1 MPTLIRTGRASVI
14 IGALVLAAAGCSRD
28 SLLAVQTPDQILPG
42 SAQTPAGAQALWA
55 AAIGNFN
62 NFFGGTTLLGAN
74 IYGGLLS
81 DELNN
86 ARPGGAHIDQRAF
99 NPNTFPNNA
108 WDNFSQAYTQLIR
121 GRDHLVGYAA
131 AGASRSTQTGQ
142 LYALSG
148 LTLTIGAEL
157 FCNGVPLSDVNDV
170 KPSWTVVT
178 NAQMYQRAG
187 AQFDSALTTLSSS
200 ASDLPLRYLARVG
213 KARALVDLGQY
224 AQAAAVVRANGD
236 GVGSPAV
243 PTSFVYN
250 AEYAQGTLTNDIYD
264 WMVATANFAPANK
277 EGGNGLDFFSA
288 QDPRVVMST
297 TTRTGQDGV
306 TPVHTVLGYPNG
318 NAPIRLATGVEA
330 RMIEAEAALQA
341 NDAAGYLG
349 ALDAARS
356 DAGARGAWGITSTS
370 PDPLPPLADP
380 GTPNARI
387 DLLFRE
393 RGFWFYLTAHRVGD
407 LRRLVRQ
414 YGRDPNTVWPTGAY
428 LAGGTYGTD
437 QNITPS
443 IAENNNPG
451 WHGCADR
458 NP

>member
-1 MPTLIRTGRASVI
+1 MPTLIRTRRASVI
-14 IGALVLAAAGCSRD
+14 IGALVLAAAG
-28 SLLAVQTPDQILPG
+28 
-42 SAQTPAGAQALWA
+42 
-55 AAIGNFN
+55 
-62 NFFGGTTLLGAN
+62 
-74 IYGGLLS
+74 
-81 DELNN
+81 
-86 ARPGGAHIDQRAF
+86 
-99 NPNTFPNNA
+99 
-108 WDNFSQAYTQLIR
+108 
-121 GRDHLVGYAA
+121 
-131 AGASRSTQTGQ
+131 ASRSTQIGQ

-288 QDPRVVMST
+288 QDPRVVMGT
-297 TTRTGQDGV
+297 ATRTGQDGV
-306 TPVHTVLGYPNG
+306 TPVHSGLGHPDQV
-318 NAPIRLATGVEA
+318 ARVARTALTRTSRRRSPRTTIR
-330 RMIEAEAALQA
+330 
-341 NDAAGYLG
+341 AGT
-349 ALDAARS
+349 AARTETREP
-356 DAGARGAWGITSTS
+356 DATRS
-370 PDPLPPLADP
+370 L
-380 GTPNARI
+380 
-387 DLLFRE
+387 
-393 RGFWFYLTAHRVGD
+393 HRVVAVPSPPRTDDDGSGGCD
-407 LRRLVRQ
+407 AFRAAIPRQPLGSTAGRLCEGGSHSHFRSAPGRRSRLPGMAQRQHALLLRSDWRRR
-414 YGRDPNTVWPTGAY
+414 GPRHA
-428 LAGGTYGTD
+428 
-437 QNITPS
+437 
-443 IAENNNPG
+443 
-451 WHGCADR
+451 
-458 NP
+458 

>member
-1 MPTLIRTGRASVI
+1 MSTVACALLI
-14 IGALVLAAAGCSRD
+14 AAAGCSDD
-28 SLLAVQTPDQILPG
+28 SLLRVETPDQIVPG
-42 SAQTPAGAQALWA
+42 SVQTPAGAQALWA

-121 GRDHLVGYAA
+121 ARVYLTSYAPADA
-131 AGASRSTQTGQ
+131 ARSTRVGQ
-142 LYALSG
+142 LHALSG
-148 LTLTIGAEL
+148 LALTIGAEL

-178 NAQMYQRAG
+178 NQGMFELAV

-200 ASDLPLRYLARVG
+200 ASDAQLRNLARVG
-213 KARALVDLGQY
+213 KARALVDLGQF
-224 AQAAAVVRANGD
+224 AQAAAVVGANGD
-236 GVGSPAV
+236 GAGSPAV

-264 WMVATANFAPANK
+264 WMVATANFAPADK

-288 QDPRVVMST
+288 NDPRVVMSA

-318 NAPIRLATGVEA
+318 SSPIRLATGVEA
-330 RMIEAEAALQA
+330 RLIEAEAALQSGS
-341 NDAAGYLG
+341 DAIGFLD
-349 ALDAARS
+349 ALNAARS
-356 DAGARGAWGITSTS
+356 DPGARAAWGITGTS
-370 PDPLPPLADP
+370 PDPLPSLGDP
-380 GTPNARI
+380 GSQADRV

-393 RGFWFYLTAHRVGD
+393 RGFWLYLTAHRVGD

-414 YGRDPNTVWPTGAY
+414 YTRSPETVWPSGAY
-428 LAGGTYGTD
+428 IAGGSYGTD

-443 IAENNNPG
+443 VAEMNNPM
-451 WHGCADR
+451 WNGCTDR